1 MYIVYYNTHTSLT
14 LNVLVTTA
22 IDNKFCYG
30 IPDFQEKEDLNSDY
44 LHKNGKS
51 FLLCFF
57 REPTY
62 NLDDI

>member
-51 FLLCFF
+51 FLL
-57 REPTY
+57 
-62 NLDDI
+62 LLL